1 MTNDRK
7 QSILRYAASIARPYR
22 LRMAAAT
29 LAGILRVAAGLAFVF
44 VSKRLVD
51 IATGHAEG
59 EIAPYIA
66 ALAAVV
72 AFELVCSTASA
83 RLMEL
88 TEAAMRNSLRLRLM
102 SRLMHARWQGREAYH
117 TGDLLARL
125 TEDVRTAAENLCR
138 TLPAALVA
146 AVQLVAAFALLWMFS
161 PTLALTLLVLLP
173 LFLLAG
179 KAFFR
184 RIRRHTAR
192 IRRLESRLHQQMQ
205 ESLQHRLLL
214 LTLRQADRTLAAI
227 AALQRSLYARIRRR
241 TDFTNYSRT
250 VVMAGFEA
258 GYMAAFL
265 WGIYGLQSGAV
276 TFGMMTAYLQLAA
289 QIQRPIGEL
298 ARDRKSVV

>member
-1 MTNDRK
+1 MTNDRQ

-102 SRLMHARWQGREAYH
+102 
-117 TGDLLARL
+117 
-125 TEDVRTAAENLCR
+125 
-138 TLPAALVA
+138 
-146 AVQLVAAFALLWMFS
+146 
-161 PTLALTLLVLLP
+161 
-173 LFLLAG
+173 
-179 KAFFR
+179 
-184 RIRRHTAR
+184 
-192 IRRLESRLHQQMQ
+192 
-205 ESLQHRLLL
+205 
-214 LTLRQADRTLAAI
+214 
-227 AALQRSLYARIRRR
+227 
-241 TDFTNYSRT
+241 
-250 VVMAGFEA
+250 
-258 GYMAAFL
+258 
-265 WGIYGLQSGAV
+265 
-276 TFGMMTAYLQLAA
+276 
-289 QIQRPIGEL
+289 
-298 ARDRKSVV
+298 RDRKSVV